1 MEVFL
6 VHHANNMLINHCFGS
21 VYNSHEQIAVLTSIE
36 TLINEAKK
44 LYSEAGCTNGLILGY
59 DGKNPPADKVI
70 IYGEG
75 KYDSEYGVT
84 GRMRNRIIDR
94 RYSLSPNKRKR
105 LRYINRARRRVE
117 KLQKLPL
124 FFQILPNHRKLFQKN
139 VIIFPKYA
147 LQPF

>member
-75 KYDSEYGVT
+75 KYDSESDF
-84 GRMRNRIIDR
+84 IAQ
-94 RYSLSPNKRKR
+94 
-105 LRYINRARRRVE
+105 ARVNNCWSKYFE
-117 KLQKLPL
+117 K
-124 FFQILPNHRKLFQKN
+124 
-139 VIIFPKYA
+139 
-147 LQPF
+147 